1 MIKLRPLTYRT
12 LGSAMI
18 VSLLYACAV
27 GPKFETPVIE
37 SPPVFLNANSEGIQD
52 SVFDLRWWELFND
65 PSLDSLIKLAL
76 SENKDILIAASRLEQ
91 AKYNLGY
98 NRADFYPKFN
108 YGAGVSRGNFAGGI
122 LSFDETKTVYNVNG
136 QLNWEIDFWGK
147 FRRQTESAKAEMLAT
162 EYGVRTL
169 QIGLIT
175 EVARNYFLLLDYISR
190 YEISQRTFDSRD
202 SGHKII
208 QARYA
213 NGIIPEIDVNQS
225 QIQLAISRAAIP
237 TYDRLITNT
246 QNNLSLLLG
255 RNPGSI
261 QVGKG
266 LFEQELKPDIP
277 SGLPS
282 ELLIRRPDI
291 LSSAEQLHAQTA
303 KIGVAQALRYPSIS
317 LTGLFGAVS
326 DDLSGLTTGKA
337 AWSAGVNLMG
347 PLFHFNKNKRRVQIE
362 REKTEQAV
370 LTYEKTVINAFAEVE
385 NSLKSIETLN
395 EELLARKEQLEAA
408 TNAETLSFER
418 YNKGVTSYLEVLE
431 NQRYSFEA
439 ALLYSETYQ
448 NLLNAYISLYKSLGG
463 GWISEEELN
472 SAESQQGK

>member
-1 MIKLRPLTYRT
+1 M
-12 LGSAMI
+12 
-18 VSLLYACAV
+18 
-27 GPKFETPVIE
+27 
-37 SPPVFLNANSEGIQD
+37 
-52 SVFDLRWWELFND
+52 
-65 PSLDSLIKLAL
+65 
-76 SENKDILIAASRLEQ
+76 
-91 AKYNLGY
+91 
-98 NRADFYPKFN
+98 
-108 YGAGVSRGNFAGGI
+108 
-122 LSFDETKTVYNVNG
+122 
-136 QLNWEIDFWGK
+136 
-147 FRRQTESAKAEMLAT
+147 
-162 EYGVRTL
+162 
-169 QIGLIT
+169 
-175 EVARNYFLLLDYISR
+175 
-190 YEISQRTFDSRD
+190 
-202 SGHKII
+202 
-208 QARYA
+208 
-213 NGIIPEIDVNQS
+213 
-225 QIQLAISRAAIP
+225 
-237 TYDRLITNT
+237 
-246 QNNLSLLLG
+246 
-255 RNPGSI
+255 
-261 QVGKG
+261 
-266 LFEQELKPDIP
+266 
-277 SGLPS
+277 
-282 ELLIRRPDI
+282 
-291 LSSAEQLHAQTA
+291 HAQTA